1 MGILRGAGSG
11 GTAMKSVPV
20 RRSFECG
27 GRSARLVYVLLA
39 VVLSSAGPSCEGGGE
54 TGPPAGLE
62 EGCHRA
68 VITSGFGLRWATLNH
83 RISLWSVYPRLEGP
97 CLGASPG
104 DRVLSV
110 GCVGGPW
117 STGHIG
123 TDTPWVSYEYWTL
136 ESPLA
141 AFSTVSVPITIDA
154 PSAFGTGSVRI
165 DLARSGLRGYQRYAA
180 LLLGLR
186 LETGV
191 KQNDPLYPP
200 EYDPSW
206 GYTSR
211 GIGAGIVDLDTGDGT
226 LDLAVWAR
234 FEHGP
239 SDRADMNRALQHA
252 RTRAVVH
259 VLLVGLSSGAYTAE
273 TVSYRLE
280 YPKPRRFFA
289 PDYPHAPEELRRI
302 EIQGAAGLPVAVA
315 GLSGFDLC
323 LFGSSNRG
331 DYVREL
337 SASVRLVSYDPGTG
351 RVLLDVDGFASNVGL
366 LTYETMEN
374 DVSAT
379 VVVLQVP
386 EGRATAGRL
395 NRAFETGEALIELNG
410 RDQP

>member
-1 MGILRGAGSG
+1 MKHVPARRPFECARSTPRSALVLLLVALVSAGS
-11 GTAMKSVPV
+11 
-20 RRSFECG
+20 
-27 GRSARLVYVLLA
+27 
-39 VVLSSAGPSCEGGGE
+39 SCEGGGE
-54 TGPPAGLE
+54 TESAGGIDA
-62 EGCHRA
+62 GCHQA
-68 VITSGFGLRWATLNH
+68 VVMSGFGLRWATLNH
-83 RISLWSVYPRLEGP
+83 RISLWSVYPYLEGP
-97 CLGASPG
+97 CPGAPG
-104 DRVLSV
+104 DRLLAV

-136 ESPLA
+136 ESPFA
-141 AFSTVSVPITIDA
+141 AFSTVSIPITIDA
-154 PSAFGTGSVRI
+154 PSAFGTASVRI
-165 DLARSGLRGYQRYAA
+165 DLARTGLRGYQRYAA
-180 LLLGLR
+180 LLSGLT
-186 LETGV
+186 LTTSV
-191 KQNDPLYPP
+191 KQENPFYPP

-211 GIGAGIVDLDTGDGT
+211 GIGAGILDLRTDDGT

-259 VLLVGLSSGAYTAE
+259 VLLVGLSSGVYTAE

-280 YPKPRRFFA
+280 YPRPRRFFA

-302 EIQGAAGLPVAVA
+302 EIRGAAGLPVAVV

-331 DYVREL
+331 DYMREL
-337 SASVRLVSYDPGTG
+337 SASVRLVSYESSSGKA
-351 RVLLDVDGFASNVGL
+351 LLDVDGFASNVGL

-374 DVSAT
+374 DFSAT
-379 VVVLQVP
+379 VVLLQLP
-386 EGRATAGRL
+386 EGGAAAGRIEK
-395 NRAFETGEALIELNG
+395 AFETGETFIELS
-410 RDQP
+410 R